1 MAVKSRSYPYSWS
14 WLCEVVIGNFF
25 SKLFN
30 GELFSPAFRIYLYFC
45 QRNTHQKAA
54 NFVRDCWA
62 LPTQLKS
69 QKYQNPR
76 CTIFHKNPY
85 EIVGQFSFNNCFTH
99 FREKLVWKSGHFH
112 KTCFLGKLL
121 LLIHLHFN
129 PVIKF
134 HIDEDDTF
142 ISASTKY
149 ELNWKRVLLDGSVCL
164 TSHDLQTSV
173 TMWTIC
179 SYSLSPSKVLW

>member
-1 MAVKSRSYPYSWS
+1 MENFFHQLSWS
-14 WLCEVVIGNFF
+14 TFIFVNETHTKKPQILSEIVEHCRRSLKARSTKIRGVQLFIKTLM
-25 SKLFN
+25 KLWV
-30 GELFSPAFRIYLYFC
+30 
-45 QRNTHQKAA
+45 
-54 NFVRDCWA
+54 NFVS
-62 LPTQLKS
+62 T
-69 QKYQNPR
+69 
-76 CTIFHKNPY
+76 F
-85 EIVGQFSFNNCFTH
+85 VFTH

-149 ELNWKRVLLDGSVCL
+149 ELNRKRVLLDGSVCM

-179 SYSLSPSKVLW
+179 SYSLSSSKVLW